1 MCVFFCVCRR
11 LSKSDR
17 VLNTAQRLTGKAR
30 RAHDRLQRSWFIWQA
45 VPSQPR
51 QMTECWE
58 WRLTSLQPSTTDTT
72 PAISGDF
79 YSSRVSWARVGG
91 WHAVQKVWN
100 LLIVQE
106 IVQEMSFSSRTFS
119 ICAFHGRMCHMWL
132 LGKLTLLFR
141 FAFAEK
147 RNKMSNYCS
156 DTVWRNY
163 NRVQGS
169 FMFDVLEAHP
179 VL

>member
-1 MCVFFCVCRR
+1 MTGCSGHGLFDRPSPRNPVKW
-11 LSKSDR
+11 LSVGNDAWHHCSP
-17 VLNTAQRLTGKAR
+17 A
-30 RAHDRLQRSWFIWQA
+30 
-45 VPSQPR
+45 P
-51 QMTECWE
+51 
-58 WRLTSLQPSTTDTT
+58 TDTT

-147 RNKMSNYCS
+147 RIKCLI
-156 DTVWRNY
+156 TVQTQYDVITTAYKEALCLMYWRHILCFRFAY
-163 NRVQGS
+163 V
-169 FMFDVLEAHP
+169 MY
-179 VL
+179 